1 MTVHPVTTADIPRI
15 IDLLKQVGGVHHD
28 LRPDLFRS
36 GAQKYDEAALRQLL
50 SDPARPIFGAYREER
65 LVGYCFC
72 IRQEVRDDP
81 VLRDR
86 KSLYIDDLCVD
97 ESCRRQGIARALYD
111 YTLAYA
117 REEGFD
123 AVTLNV
129 WAGNDGAQKFY
140 EAMGMKPRKTMM
152 ETILG
157 D

>member
-28 LRPDLFRS
+28 LRPDLFRA
-36 GAQKYDEAALRQLL
+36 GAQKYDEKALEALL
-50 SDPARPIFGAYREER
+50 KDPARPIFGAYREGR

-72 IRQEVRDDP
+72 VRQEVRDDP

-97 ESCRRQGIARALYD
+97 EGCRRQGIARALYD

-129 WAGNDGAQKFY
+129 WAGNSAESFY
-140 EAMGMKPRKTMM
+140 RQMGMQTQKTVM
-152 ETILG
+152 EQLL
-157 D
+157 